1 MKIDWAALGSVF
13 GVSLVV
19 TVALVALFTL
29 GITGLSRRERAVV
42 AFYGVRGIG
51 TIYYLGYAATHVEF
65 VDKGALW
72 AIAAFTIFA
81 STVIHGLT
89 AAETVRVLVRE

>member
-29 GITGLSRRERAVV
+29 GIAGLSRRERAAAQGGSAALAVTGAYACFTACAAAV
-42 AFYGVRGIG
+42 AYG
-51 TIYYLGYAATHVEF
+51 IYLIVA
-65 VDKGALW
+65 
-72 AIAAFTIFA
+72 
-81 STVIHGLT
+81 
-89 AAETVRVLVRE
+89 